1 MMVATGLPRLL
12 RVDRP
17 LDVRI
22 TEDIEEAHRRL
33 VAAGATPML
42 QIGGELLAE
51 RDGIPLAGIK
61 DVPGGRVAVLR
72 DTDGELLG
80 LWQEMAGS
88 SSSRT
93 ASDLSR

>member
-1 MMVATGLPRLL
+1 MIVDARLTRLPWVDQPVVL
-12 RVDRP
+12 RTTD
-17 LDVRI
+17 
-22 TEDIEEAHRRL
+22 DIEEAHREL
-33 VAAGATPML
+33 VGAGATAML

-80 LWQEMAGS
+80 LWQNVTSEPLP
-88 SSSRT
+88 R
-93 ASDLSR
+93 